1 MKLQDIIGE
10 IIIVK
15 IIIID
20 LIKNQIVSTI
30 NMITEETEN
39 LNGMEKEMKKK

>member
-30 NMITEETEN
+30 NMITEEIEN